1 MIKAKI
7 KTVSRIA
14 NASALAREL
23 GVTREH
29 LWRVATGR
37 LESRRLAA
45 QLRQRGEKTADR
57 KARPGALPRVESVPP
72 TEGETAQF
80 FFSRRDIHGVLRA
93 FSCL

>member
-37 LESRRLAA
+37 RESRRLAA
-45 QLRQRGEKTADR
+45 QLRRRGIKVA
-57 KARPGALPRVESVPP
+57 KK
-72 TEGETAQF
+72 EGK
-80 FFSRRDIHGVLRA
+80 
-93 FSCL
+93 